1 MQRVTEKRSSWD
13 TEITELRQNHGEFKQ
28 ENVQEYGMSR
38 CWQWECVD
46 SFVIASVLTLKEE
59 LGHPL
64 SVSLCKYV
72 ESWNDKEAGMR

>member
-46 SFVIASVLTLKEE
+46 SFVINSVFDTEGGTGSPPKCE
-59 LGHPL
+59 
-64 SVSLCKYV
+64 SV
-72 ESWNDKEAGMR
+72 